1 MPHLK
6 RCPDCDCLG
15 ARPVY
20 VAPGYGYIE
29 CPVCGRRTGEHRVD
43 VSKAEWNRRDP
54 DSARAPAAKDCGI
67 AGGSDRW
74 ERHSTHTG

>member
-15 ARPVY
+15 ARAVY

-43 VSKAEWNRRDP
+43 VSKAEWNRGKAD
-54 DSARAPAAKDCGI
+54 A
-67 AGGSDRW
+67 
-74 ERHSTHTG
+74 